1 MTRRKQLPEHVITF
15 TEDFIMKNIVKY
27 FKLLKFG
34 LQTRTMAIL
43 AAVFGALGIVY
54 ELIDFNSDG
63 LIPFSGLYLGLA
75 GMYIYQVVITSGV
88 SSLVQVSPLK
98 KKLLCAAPVIFTGIT
113 TTLTFTI
120 FVILRLTIG
129 VDRFV
134 KNNPGSDTTIC
145 YVNIIAS
152 AALLAFLFLYF
163 SFSYRYYI
171 VSTVIMAIILFPCLI
186 IFVRSDFYITAS
198 IMSSVSNLISVFG
211 KAGAVILSYLILWAG
226 CLICYL
232 CNLALYRK
240 PLSSIAYRSALRQAS
255 AK

>member
-1 MTRRKQLPEHVITF
+1 
-15 TEDFIMKNIVKY
+15 MKNIVKY

-43 AAVFGALGIVY
+43 AVLFGALGIVY
-54 ELIDFNSDG
+54 ELIDFNSNG

-88 SSLVQVSPLK
+88 SALVQVSPLR
-98 KKLLCAAPVIFTGIT
+98 KKLLCSAPVLFTAIT

-120 FVILRLTIG
+120 FVILRLTVG
-129 VDRFV
+129 VNRFL
-134 KNNPGSDTTIC
+134 KNNPGGDTTIC
-145 YVNIIAS
+145 YVNILAS

-171 VSTVIMAIILFPCLI
+171 ISTVIMAIILIPSLI
-186 IFVRSDFYITAS
+186 IFVRSDFNITAS
-198 IMSSVSNLISVFG
+198 LIRSVSGLIDVFG
-211 KAGAVILSYLILWAG
+211 KAGAIILSYLILWAG
-226 CLICYL
+226 CLLCYL
-232 CNLALYRK
+232 CNVALYRK